1 MNQDIFQIPIPLES
15 PLSSVVIFLVL
26 ACIPIFLLCFTSF
39 IKLNVVF
46 NILRNA
52 IGVGQIPSA
61 AIIFIMSFVLS
72 IYIFAPVA
80 VDIKNATIP
89 ILQEAISSENAVAK
103 TSPKKNVPSARG
115 TGVTINLN
123 TLSQIATEA
132 AAPLKNFLL
141 KHSRMKERVFFANLR
156 NKTNYDEPANESVDE
171 LVDEPDDE
179 PVLAQPDEIVGEDIF
194 SIIPAFLISEL
205 RLAFIIGF
213 MLYVPFLVVE
223 LVVGHI
229 LLAINMTM
237 LSPQV
242 VSAPIKILF
251 FVLSDAWYLLCKSL
265 VLGGYA

>member
-1 MNQDIFQIPIPLES
+1 MNQDIFQIPIPFES
-15 PLSSVVIFLVL
+15 PLSSIAIFLVL

-61 AIIFIMSFVLS
+61 AIVFIISFVLS

-80 VDIKNATIP
+80 VEIKTAAMP
-89 ILQEAISSENAVAK
+89 VLQEAMASKNASAK
-103 TSPKKNVPSARG
+103 INSKKNAPAG
-115 TGVTINLN
+115 INLN
-123 TLSQIATEA
+123 TLSQIATDA
-132 AAPLKNFLL
+132 TAPLKKFLL
-141 KHSRMKERVFFANLR
+141 KHSRVKERVFFASLR
-156 NKTNYDEPANESVDE
+156 NRTNYDEPSEESASV
-171 LVDEPDDE
+171 
-179 PVLAQPDEIVGEDIF
+179 QSDEIAGEDIF

-223 LVVGHI
+223 LVVSQI
-229 LLAINMTM
+229 LLALNMTM

-242 VSAPIKILF
+242 VSAPVKILF